1 MADNFKIIYKILS
14 QLEKDMDKLVQR
26 MTEHGGNVFVIPNY
40 TTMLEIHGRLAAL
53 CGTEQFWEK

>member
-1 MADNFKIIYKILS
+1 
-14 QLEKDMDKLVQR
+14 MDKLVQR
-26 MTEHGGNVFVIPNY
+26 MTDHGGNVFVIPNY